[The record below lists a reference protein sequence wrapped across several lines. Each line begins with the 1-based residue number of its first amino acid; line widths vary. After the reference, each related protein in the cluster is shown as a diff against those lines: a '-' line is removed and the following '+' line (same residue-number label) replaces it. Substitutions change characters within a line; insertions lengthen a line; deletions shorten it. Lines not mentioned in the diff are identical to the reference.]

1 MDIIPLPASWSVRGP
16 IMASER
22 GRWAVWAT
30 ASVGAHAIVLA
41 AMLVS
46 VPSELASHAGPV
58 VMPVQLVPVSPL
70 SSASRHHPPPNEA
83 SSQPP
88 ATAKP
93 ASIRRRR
100 GHTALARMA
109 LRPATLHARQQ
120 VAKAKSVHVHPP
132 AAASRAAV
140 PPPAD
145 IDQASAHDLDL
156 VRRHLERFK
165 YYPEDARR
173 RGIGGDVDIGFRLT
187 HGGRVA
193 QVKIDASSG
202 YALLD
207 RAAKAIVVRAVPF
220 PVDKGRYRV
229 RLRFWP

>member
-1 MDIIPLPASWSVRGP
+1 MVIIPLPASRP
-16 IMASER
+16 ARELIIASER
-22 GRWAVWAT
+22 GHWAAWAA
-30 ASVGAHAIVLA
+30 ASVCAHAIVLA
-41 AMLVS
+41 AILVS
-46 VPSELASHAGPV
+46 APSELTSHAGPA

-70 SSASRHHPPPNEA
+70 PTASRHRPPSTAA
-83 SSQPP
+83 SRTP

-93 ASIRRRR
+93 ASTRRRS
-100 GHTALARMA
+100 GPTALTRTA
-109 LRPATLHARQQ
+109 LRPAPLHARRQ
-120 VAKAKSVHVHPP
+120 VATAKKVSVP
-132 AAASRAAV
+132 SRATVASSAA

-145 IDQASAHDLDL
+145 VDKASAHDLDL

-165 YYPEDARR
+165 FYPESARR

-187 HGGRVA
+187 DGGHVA

-207 RAAKAIVVRAVPF
+207 RAAKAIVARAVPF
-220 PVDKGRYRV
+220 PVDRGRYRV

>member
-1 MDIIPLPASWSVRGP
+1 MPITRLPASPLVRGP
-16 IMASER
+16 IIASKR
-22 GRWAVWAT
+22 GRWVAWAT

-41 AMLVS
+41 AILMF
-46 VPSELASHAGPV
+46 VPPELASHAGPE
-58 VMPVQLVPVSPL
+58 VMPVQLLPVSPL
-70 SSASRHHPPPNEA
+70 RAASRHRPPSIAA
-83 SSQPP
+83 SRVS

-93 ASIRRRR
+93 ASMRRHH
-100 GHTALARMA
+100 GPTAMTRTA
-109 LRPATLHARQQ
+109 LRPALLHAHRQ
-120 VAKAKSVHVHPP
+120 VAKAKKVSVP
-132 AAASRAAV
+132 SRATVASTTALR
-140 PPPAD
+140 PAD
-145 IDQASAHDLDL
+145 ISNASSHDLDL

-165 YYPEDARR
+165 FYPEDARR

-187 HGGRVA
+187 RGGSVT